1 MKVHYKQII
10 PRFLI
15 ALVLLSGVFTTY
27 AFELNET
34 KAKEWT
40 RRDCR
45 EIRRMA
51 SFTVSPRCSFSVI
64 GVENYEK
71 DGVIISA
78 VNLYSKGFLY
88 DITFTVVYGI
98 SNSGTK
104 RQLLAVKEGSFAGL
118 SSLAENTLSA
128 VAESFKED
136 NKSSSTNNGNS
147 SYVKSLTPV
156 KPYSDEAERWKIICS
171 NGKSGY
177 IFRKKKSKRWDYSF
191 LTGDNK
197 FSDTVFGFSSKEEGA
212 RKLCG
217 CK

>member
-1 MKVHYKQII
+1 MQMHYKQIT

-15 ALVLLSGVFTTY
+15 TLVLLSGFFTTY

-45 EIRRMA
+45 KIRRMA
-51 SFTVSPRCSFSVI
+51 SFTVSPRCAFSVRS
-64 GVENYEK
+64 VENYEK
-71 DGVIISA
+71 DGVNIAA
-78 VNLYSKGFLY
+78 VNLYSKGFFY

-98 SNSGTK
+98 SNSGSK
-104 RQLLAVKEGSFAGL
+104 RQLVAVKKGSFAGL
-118 SSLAENTLSA
+118 SSLAENTLLA
-128 VAESFKED
+128 VAESFKEED
-136 NKSSSTNNGNS
+136 KSSSTNSGNNC
-147 SYVKSLTPV
+147 YVKSLTPV

-177 IFRKKKSKRWDYSF
+177 IYRKKKSKRWDYSF

-212 RKLCG
+212 RKLCD